1 MKKKNQRLMQIIVI
15 GIIAAV
21 IVTDSVSFVVYLF

>member
-1 MKKKNQRLMQIIVI
+1 MKKKNQRLMKIIVI

-21 IVTDSVSFVVYLF
+21 IVTYSVSFVVYLF

>member
-1 MKKKNQRLMQIIVI
+1 MKKKNQRLMHIIVI

-21 IVTDSVSFVVYLF
+21 IVTYSVSFVVYLF

>member
-21 IVTDSVSFVVYLF
+21 IVTYSVSFVVYLF